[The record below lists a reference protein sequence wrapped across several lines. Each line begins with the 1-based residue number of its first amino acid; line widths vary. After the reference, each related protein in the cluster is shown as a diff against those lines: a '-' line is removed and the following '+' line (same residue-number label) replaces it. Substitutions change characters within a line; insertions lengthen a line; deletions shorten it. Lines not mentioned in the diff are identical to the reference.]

1 MKPEQY
7 MYFLMILRYLIFLC
21 AKNYLPF
28 RRQDQKSILPTVKLI
43 LSPPG
48 GLIYFKSIWGGGGLN
63 RDRLNRDMG
72 LI

>member
-7 MYFLMILRYLIFLC
+7 MYFLMMLRYLIFLC

-28 RRQDQKSILPTVKLI
+28 RWQDQKWILPTVKLV

-48 GLIYFKSIWGGGGLN
+48 GSYISSPFEGGGGA
-63 RDRLNRDMG
+63 
-72 LI
+72 